1 MNKINAFIV
10 VATAD
15 NISKMSSSEIDM
27 LAELLADVKNGTKL
41 SNAISFQIQDKEYS
55 NIEVQESVC

>member
-15 NISKMSSSEIDM
+15 NISKMTSSEIAM
-27 LAELLADVKNGTKL
+27 LAELLADVKNGAKL
-41 SNAISFQIQDKEYS
+41 SDAISFQIQDKDYL

>member
-1 MNKINAFIV
+1 MNNINAFIV

-15 NISKMSSSEIDM
+15 NISKMTSEEIN
-27 LAELLADVKNGTKL
+27 LLANLVSDVKNGAKL
-41 SNAISFQIQDKEYS
+41 SDAISFQIQDKDYL

>member
-1 MNKINAFIV
+1 MNKINGFVV

-15 NISKMSSSEIDM
+15 NISKMTSEEIS
-27 LAELLADVKNGTKL
+27 LLADLLSNVKNGAKL
-41 SNAISFQIQDKEYS
+41 SDAISFSIQDKDCL

>member
-15 NISKMSSSEIDM
+15 NISKMSSEEINL
-27 LAELLADVKNGTKL
+27 LAELLADVKNGAKL
-41 SNAISFQIQDKEYS
+41 SDVISFQIQDKNYL

>member
-15 NISKMSSSEIDM
+15 NISKMSSDEISM
-27 LAELLADVKNGTKL
+27 LAELLADVKNGAKL
-41 SNAISFQIQDKEYS
+41 SDAISFQIQDKDYL
-55 NIEVQESVC
+55 NIEVQEPVC

>member
-1 MNKINAFIV
+1 MNKINGFVV

-15 NISKMSSSEIDM
+15 NISKMTSEEIS
-27 LAELLADVKNGTKL
+27 LLADLLSDVTNGAKL
-41 SNAISFQIQDKEYS
+41 ADAISFSMQDKDYT